1 MVDNESSGGSSL
13 LFFMCGL
20 TILVILSCITFVSH
34 GVNQREQELYDYY
47 ARPLTQEQIDEA
59 WEKFEERQALRK
71 PSLKEKLPEYIGD

>member
-20 TILVILSCITFVSH
+20 TILVILSCITFVTH

-47 ARPLTQEQIDEA
+47 ARPITQEQVNEA
-59 WEKFEERQALRK
+59 WEKFEQREEIRK
-71 PSLKEKLPEYIGD
+71 SLKLPKDSIDK